1 MTPDKVLPYELWDVF
16 TTEPF
21 YGNPLAVVPDAG
33 GLSDAQLQ
41 RIANEFNLSETSF
54 VLPSENAVKTAVNAT
69 VKTAVNTA
77 VNAAVRAR
85 YFTPTQELPIAGHPS
100 VGTVFALADRGKFTA
115 QDEVTLTLNIGPVQM
130 TLEREG
136 DTLKRVWMN
145 QGVPELLETFDKAQ
159 VASALGLGEEELEP
173 HLPVQLGSAG
183 NPFLLV
189 PVVSL
194 DALARAQVSL
204 PKLAELLRG
213 EHRAVFAFTRRTS
226 ESDVRARML
235 TAKTEQKTDKAV
247 PNIRARMLGAALG
260 VYEDPATGSAHGPL
274 GAYLAAHTDI
284 LPGNEAE
291 FVSHQGVEMGRKSEL
306 FVRLER
312 TASGVQVSVG
322 GAAVKVGE
330 GQLFL

>member
-1 MTPDKVLPYELWDVF
+1 MTADKTLPYELWDVF

-41 RIANEFNLSETSF
+41 RVANEFNLSETSF
-54 VLPSENAVKTAVNAT
+54 VFPSE
-69 VKTAVNTA
+69 
-77 VNAAVRAR
+77 AADVRAR
-85 YFTPTQELPIAGHPS
+85 YFTPTQELPMAGHPS
-100 VGTVFALADRGKFTA
+100 VGTVFALANRGKFVGK
-115 QDEVTLTLNIGPVQM
+115 DEVTLTLNIGPVKM

-136 DTLKRVWMN
+136 DTLNRVWMN
-145 QGVPELLETFDKAQ
+145 QGVPELLDTFDKAN
-159 VASALGLGEEELEP
+159 VAAALGLSEEELEP
-173 HLPVQLGSAG
+173 DLPVQLGNAG

-189 PVVSL
+189 PVRSL

-204 PKLAELLRG
+204 PELSKLLRG
-213 EHRAVFAFTRRTS
+213 EHRAVFAFTRHTS
-226 ESDVRARML
+226 KSDVRARMI
-235 TAKTEQKTDKAV
+235 TAKVTEQKTDKDM

-274 GAYLAAHTDI
+274 GAYLAAHTGI
-284 LPGNEAE
+284 LQGDRAE
-291 FVSHQGVEMGRKSEL
+291 FISHQGVEMGRKSEL
-306 FVRLER
+306 FVHLNR
-312 TASGVQVSVG
+312 TKKGVQVSVG